1 MRISFPPP
9 AQVERTRVASATA
22 LLGLLADGVS
32 SLADEDLVALAK
44 GAEALGRR
52 IDALRTRIAGEIDAR
67 SDREESGREGED
79 RLSERYGCRNGIE
92 VLERLTRASAK
103 TLRQRVRLDRS
114 TRATSTLTGLTRPAR
129 FPEVSAAFRAGEL
142 GFDAACYITDEFAR
156 LERHGGASHDEVD
169 VAEREIVE
177 SVAPNSG
184 TSTGAEVDVA
194 PSETVLPRTYD
205 ELQIVVDTWTAFLGR
220 NGVEPDAEQAERFRG
235 VSLGRMRDGLVP
247 LHGSLVPEAAAGLQL
262 LFDAHNGSPTRFRP
276 SSPEAGDDGADPE
289 RYLHDPRT
297 APQRRHD
304 VMVSM
309 IQTAAASSDA
319 PSLGGSAPTLVVT
332 ATVDDL
338 DHGTARIERTHA
350 TVPSS
355 LAHRIACTGGVQKV
369 VFGTNGRIVS
379 LGTPER
385 LFNAHQRR
393 AISARDGG
401 CIIPGCTIPA
411 AWCEIHHV
419 TEHSRGGPT
428 HTDNGVLLCWAH
440 HHGLDRSGWQIM
452 MRGGVPHVKAPGWY
466 DPRGAFRPVG
476 NRRTERDRIQRLS
489 RFESPPLKVP
499 APAE

>member
-1 MRISFPPP
+1 MPSSL
-9 AQVERTRVASATA
+9 VSASDT
-22 LLGLLADGVS
+22 GSGVSRPLADGVS
-32 SLADEDLVALAK
+32 SLADEDLVALAM

-67 SDREESGREGED
+67 SDCEESGREGKD

-114 TRATSTLTGLTRPAR
+114 TRTTSTLTGLTRPAR

-156 LERHGGASHDEVD
+156 FERRGGASHDEVD

-177 SVAPNSG
+177 PVAPNSG
-184 TSTGAEVDVA
+184 TSTVAEVDTA
-194 PSETVLPRTYD
+194 PAETALPRTYD
-205 ELQIVVDTWTAFLGR
+205 DLQIVVDTWTAFLGR
-220 NGVEPDAEQAERFRG
+220 NGVEPDTEQAERFRG
-235 VSLGRMRDGLVP
+235 VSLGRMRDGPVP
-247 LHGSLVPEAAAGLQL
+247 LHGNLLPEAAAGLQL

-338 DHGTARIERTHA
+338 DHGTARIERRHA

-393 AISARDGG
+393 AISARGGG
-401 CIIPGCTIPA
+401 CTIPGCTIPA

-452 MRGGVPHVKAPGWY
+452 MRGCVPLVKAPGWY
-466 DPRGAFRPVG
+466 EPHGAFRPVL
-476 NRRTERDRIQRLS
+476 NHRTERDRIQRLS

-499 APAE
+499 EPAE

>member
-156 LERHGGASHDEVD
+156 LERRGGASHDEVD

-276 SSPEAGDDGADPE
+276 SSPEADDDGADPE